1 MAPAPETELIFIVE
15 PSSLRHEPI
24 GFWQVGVTR
33 AVSAHEGDVSV
44 PKTASA
50 ARVLFILVSFRV
62 IVRIPHMGST
72 TLW

>member
-1 MAPAPETELIFIVE
+1 MAPDPETEPIFIVE

-24 GFWQVGVTR
+24 GLWQVGVVG

-44 PKTASA
+44 AKIARD
-50 ARVLFILVSFRV
+50 ARVFFILASFRV
-62 IVRIPHMGST
+62 IVRIPHMGPT